1 MSWPSVAGGSVR
13 ILGRAEGWGGGGGGG
28 GSRCGAVPMG
38 EVIGDRWRT
47 DQGEDEGRTD
57 QGEGLRQVGRPSLDD
72 LRQEEGGDEGGAPP
86 AEGERTA
93 EGMTGGQAD
102 RLHQVGR
109 RTR

>member
-1 MSWPSVAGGSVR
+1 
-13 ILGRAEGWGGGGGGG
+13 
-28 GSRCGAVPMG
+28 VPMG
-38 EVIGDRWRT
+38 EGIGDRW
-47 DQGEDEGRTD
+47 RTD

-93 EGMTGGQAD
+93 EGMTGGPLKEA
-102 RLHQVGR
+102 R